1 MENYFQWERFTKAVP
16 QILEYLDIAFEF
28 LIVCTIFSMIFA
40 VIVAVLRIKKIP
52 VVDQL
57 LAVFVSYMRG
67 TPFLVQMMVVYYG
80 LPLLLQATLRIN
92 INSWEPLIFAEIA
105 LILNEAAFFGEI
117 IRGAL
122 LSIPPIQIEAAY
134 SIGMTRSRTFFRIVL
149 PQLIR
154 ILVPSI
160 GSMIAEIF
168 QDSSLLYLVGIM
180 DMMSRANSINAATGH
195 ALEAYLVV
203 AVVYIVFNL
212 VIKGAFGFMESR
224 MNYGR
229 R

>member
-1 MENYFQWERFTKAVP
+1 MDNYFQWERFIKAVP
-16 QILEYLDIAFEF
+16 QILGYLNIAFEF
-28 LIVCTIFSMIFA
+28 LVVCTIFSFLLA
-40 VIVAVLRIKKIP
+40 VVVAVLRIKKIP

-57 LAVFVSYMRG
+57 LAIFVSYMRG

-80 LPLLLQATLRIN
+80 LPLLVAALSGIN
-92 INSWEPLIFAEIA
+92 MNSWKPLVFAEIA

-122 LSIPPIQIEAAY
+122 LSISPVQIEAAD
-134 SIGMTRSRTFFRIVL
+134 SIGMTRSRTFFRIIL

-160 GSMIAEIF
+160 GSLIAEIF
-168 QDSSLLYLVGIM
+168 QDSSLLYLVGIA

-203 AVVYIVFNL
+203 AVVYIAFNL
-212 VIKGAFGFMESR
+212 VIKCVTGFAESK